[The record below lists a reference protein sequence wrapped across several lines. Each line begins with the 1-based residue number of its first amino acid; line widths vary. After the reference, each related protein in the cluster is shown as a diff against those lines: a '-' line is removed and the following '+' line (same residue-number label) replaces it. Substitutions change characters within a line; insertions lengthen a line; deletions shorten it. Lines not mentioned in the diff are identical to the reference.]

1 MRPMDNNDKDRVQI
15 KVTAVVLQ
23 AVSIFLFGLL
33 LYWLCYNCH
42 TKVAW
47 IVLLLPIILFII
59 LLLVGV
65 GLVVDLMGKKK
76 DENKNLK

>member
-1 MRPMDNNDKDRVQI
+1 MKPMDENDDNKVQT
-15 KVTAVVLQ
+15 KVTAVILQ
-23 AVSIFLFGLL
+23 AISIFLFGFL

-47 IVLLLPIILFII
+47 IVLLLPIIIFIM

-65 GLVVDLMGKKK
+65 GLVADLMSKKNQ
-76 DENKNLK
+76 ENRS